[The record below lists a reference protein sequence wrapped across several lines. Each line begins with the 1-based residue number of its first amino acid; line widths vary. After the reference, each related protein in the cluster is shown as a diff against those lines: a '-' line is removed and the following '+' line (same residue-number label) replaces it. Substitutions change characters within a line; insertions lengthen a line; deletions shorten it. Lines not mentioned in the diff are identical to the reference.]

1 MAEPEH
7 PPNNILA
14 NTFTYPNPPRKR
26 PTEIL
31 AKFNSLSA
39 VPEYTINSPASIKNG
54 IAISVNV
61 SIPVN
66 IRRTIISVSIPDISR
81 YTKEL
86 KSIEKERGIPKTIKN
101 TKRQSINRSAMFTL

>member
-1 MAEPEH
+1 
-7 PPNNILA
+7 
-14 NTFTYPNPPRKR
+14 
-26 PTEIL
+26 
-31 AKFNSLSA
+31 
-39 VPEYTINSPASIKNG
+39 
-54 IAISVNV
+54 
-61 SIPVN
+61 VN